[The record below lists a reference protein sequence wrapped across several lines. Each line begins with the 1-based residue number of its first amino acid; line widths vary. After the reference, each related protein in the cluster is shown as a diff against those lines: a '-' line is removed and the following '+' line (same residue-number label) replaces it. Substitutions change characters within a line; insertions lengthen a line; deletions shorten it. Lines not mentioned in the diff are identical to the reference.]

1 MVTVSLQR
9 SLMDVLHS
17 CYGSIGVAC
26 LDHEWESAALRS
38 ERVFDIGDYGL
49 KAIGAYSG
57 MFLNNARRIASTLEG
72 GNPDRLTITFEHAKV
87 LSCPLKDGYYL
98 LLVVDHNAN
107 DRLAWHQLG
116 PCRNPLCATI

>member
-1 MVTVSLQR
+1 VSFHEILGD
-9 SLMDVLHS
+9 LLDS
-17 CYGSIGVAC
+17 CKGSIGAVF
-26 LDHEWESAALRS
+26 LDHEGESVALRS

-87 LSCPLKDGYYL
+87 LSCPLKDGYYVV
-98 LLVVDHNAN
+98 LVVDHNAN
-107 DRLAWHQLG
+107 EGLAWQQLG
-116 PCRNPLCATI
+116 HCRNRLLEEI